1 MLTAVTAELP
11 TTAASGASRAGRM
24 QSLLSSAR
32 RGGLDAA
39 QAEDAAALL
48 VSELAF
54 KPLLT
59 EMRKLPFGKT
69 FIDGGRTE
77 EIFGERLDECV
88 SDIAA
93 RTTPALTA
101 DFARRLQPRPG
112 ADGLPVAG
120 QDQASWTPAMA
131 TRPEGR

>member
-11 TTAASGASRAGRM
+11 TTAATGANRAGRM
-24 QSLLSSAR
+24 QSLLASAR
-32 RGGLDAA
+32 RGTGLDAA

-54 KPLLT
+54 KPLLA

-93 RTTPALTA
+93 RSTPALTA
-101 DFARRLQPRPG
+101 GFARRLQPRTGTDAP
-112 ADGLPVAG
+112 PAG
-120 QDQASWTPAMA
+120 QERATWMAAMA
-131 TRPEGR
+131 TRTEGR